1 MVDHNQTD
9 IDHLA
14 ILNEGILVRALVK
27 SHRQLK
33 GLPLIPG
40 SCHLDIMIILFHA
53 DGDEDQEY
61 DLKRHDDNDDNYR
74 FIA

>member
-1 MVDHNQTD
+1 M
-9 IDHLA
+9 
-14 ILNEGILVRALVK
+14 
-27 SHRQLK
+27 
-33 GLPLIPG
+33 PG
-40 SCHLDIMIILFHA
+40 GGYHA